1 MLRVEVRQT
10 LAFIDMFSLRRVADT
25 CWANLSFCLADPFFI
40 RQQIV
45 SLRDE
50 GLLRF
55 GNTGWVWDADELE
68 GMHDDVFD
76 NVVVMLSEKWRSSL
90 C

>member
-1 MLRVEVRQT
+1 M
-10 LAFIDMFSLRRVADT
+10 
-25 CWANLSFCLADPFFI
+25 ADPFFI

-55 GNTGWVWDADELE
+55 GNNGWVWDAHELE

-76 NVVVMLSEKWRSSL
+76 NVVVMLSEKMKKLPPLNQEVLKVRSSTNN
-90 C
+90 